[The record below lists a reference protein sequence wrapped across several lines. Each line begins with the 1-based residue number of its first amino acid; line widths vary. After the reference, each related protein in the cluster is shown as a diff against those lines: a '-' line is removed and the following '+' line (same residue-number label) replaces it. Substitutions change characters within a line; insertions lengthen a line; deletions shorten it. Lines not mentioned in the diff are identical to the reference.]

1 MDDMEAAMNTM
12 SGADWW
18 KMRVPGGFADPEAQ
32 KFRNARTQLSAVI
45 TYLMSGKAVTENER
59 RIWAPSTGRARLARG
74 NTHTA
79 VADARAYL
87 NQIAHAVGAW
97 SDNDLAYAE
106 ALKRLRDVDYA
117 AASGGEGLGQKV
129 ARVVAP
135 LTLPVGEGARALI
148 PAAGKVAAVGRGL
161 LEGGAFAAMQPS
173 GTASLPQKARQIAVG
188 ASFGGAVAPIA
199 AAADK
204 AAVALSQRSAAR
216 LAANRAGAAFAD
228 FAESKG
234 VPMTAG
240 EAGMT
245 MGALRP
251 QELQR
256 GDVALE
262 KVPGVGLQGFREQQ
276 QRGVRQMVEQAAG
289 TLRSPMNGENWGRV
303 GTASAQR
310 KAQAVKATVRKLYG
324 AVRDKAEESGI
335 TIAPTNTLDA
345 VKNLQTAEGQRVLQ
359 SAQSPALSKILDDI
373 QQYGTTQVEKAPARP
388 YVTITDDQ
396 LQWPGL
402 QTPPKPHEIPIE
414 EVRSVNPR
422 TGEQEGFTVEADKL
436 TNRLPAESQYAS
448 NRDWLKRGE
457 VLARSEGRDYA
468 TTLDVQRAYDKA
480 QWDKLPRGIRMRELG
495 LSVPQ
500 VQEVAPTV
508 KPFTFAQAQ
517 QLDDD
522 LGRIIDAQYQGGQN
536 ATIGTPGAAQ
546 LQQIRQALRAD
557 MDAAAKN
564 SGRGDLF
571 DSWKKADRFYKQ
583 QAVPLKAT
591 VLRGVLKPAD
601 GTDPTA
607 AFQTFVRNASK
618 GDAQF
623 LYDRLD
629 PAGRAAVRSG
639 LIDDALGEA
648 MKQRPGGALP
658 GQTGDFLSPAQFV
671 NALEKRREALG
682 VFFKGRE
689 AQEWAGIENILRHV
703 PRAGQFLENPPT
715 GARLADPMTLLLSGA
730 GGLAGAPTWTL
741 RRGPN

>member
-1 MDDMEAAMNTM
+1 MSLADDLYGKPKPTGLAADLYGSAPSRPTPSLGHPLAGMDDAQIAQTLGLDYDAIKG
-12 SGADWW
+12 SQFY
-18 KMRVPGGFADPEAQ
+18 KPGDLGKHVTTSTLGQ
-32 KFRNARTQLSAVI
+32 KFAHSPVGAAVHGFGEI
-45 TYLMSGKAVTENER
+45 ASEGVKWIGK
-59 RIWAPSTGRARLARG
+59 G
-74 NTHTA
+74 
-79 VADARAYL
+79 
-87 NQIAHAVGAW
+87 AHAVGAW
-97 SDNDLAYAE
+97 SDNDLAYAD
-106 ALKRLRDVDYA
+106 ALKRLREVDYA

-204 AAVALSQRSAAR
+204 AAVALSQRSANR
-216 LAANRAGAAFAD
+216 LASNLLASDLADAAA
-228 FAESKG
+228 KRG

-245 MGALRP
+245 MGSLRP

-276 QRGVRQMVEQAAG
+276 QRGVRQMVESAASAQRAP
-289 TLRSPMNGENWGRV
+289 LAGENWGRV

-324 AVRDKAEESGI
+324 AVRDAADNAGVMIDPTATRSALADITDAE
-335 TIAPTNTLDA
+335 A
-345 VKNLQTAEGQRVLQ
+345 QRVLG
-359 SAQSPALSKILDDI
+359 SAENPALRTALKDI
-373 QQYGTTQVEKAPARP
+373 ASGTQETTTAPTLLGANGQP
-388 YVTITDDQ
+388 VSGGIVTT
-396 LQWPGL
+396 
-402 QTPPKPHEIPIE
+402 PKP
-414 EVRSVNPR
+414 
-422 TGEQEGFTVEADKL
+422 L
-436 TNRLPAESQYAS
+436 TFR
-448 NRDWLKRGE
+448 
-457 VLARSEGRDYA
+457 
-468 TTLDVQRAYDKA
+468 
-480 QWDKLPRGIRMRELG
+480 
-495 LSVPQ
+495 
-500 VQEVAPTV
+500 
-508 KPFTFAQAQ
+508 QAQ

-536 ATIGTPGAAQ
+536 ATIGKPGAAQ

-557 MDAAAKN
+557 MDAAAQN

-571 DSWKKADRFYKQ
+571 DAWKKADRFYKQ

-730 GGLAGAPTWTL
+730 GGLAASGGTAAMLGHPGVALAEAGAGAAGLGAAAIL
-741 RRGPN
+741 RELTTTPGGRRVLLQASRMRPGSRALQALLERAAKSGVGTAALTAGSTQR